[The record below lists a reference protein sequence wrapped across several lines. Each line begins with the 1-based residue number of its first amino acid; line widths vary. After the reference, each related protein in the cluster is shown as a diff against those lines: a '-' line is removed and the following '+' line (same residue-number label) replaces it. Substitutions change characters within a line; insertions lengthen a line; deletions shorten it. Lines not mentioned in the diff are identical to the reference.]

1 MIFQFFNLATLL
13 CCDDFYLVIDYVVAG
28 PLYRAGFVSLIEP
41 DMALFTLTLISAKA
55 MPDFENFLL
64 RRPLCLSTA

>member
-41 DMALFTLTLISAKA
+41 DIALFTLTNDLARA
-55 MPDFENFLL
+55 MPDLEEF
-64 RRPLCLSTA
+64 